1 VSVQTIGSDTLDRS
15 VGAVGWLLLRHQEK
29 RFFVLPYPQRWVVFE
44 SLSRDHFAFLMGH
57 LETRLR

>member
-1 VSVQTIGSDTLDRS
+1 MRRSQDNFWRVATKEVCAIRESVC
-15 VGAVGWLLLRHQEK
+15 LLLS
-29 RFFVLPYPQRWVVFE
+29 YPQRCVVFE